1 MTPGATHAQQFAKDG
16 FCLFSNVLD
25 AEFCGQIAHD
35 VISEYDRLVSAGW
48 KFAAGG
54 RYTGHLNFS
63 PGLYGQEL
71 LDMLDS
77 KGFLKIAEAVLG
89 GPVALFG
96 VVGNMNLPQSVAQDI
111 HQDWA
116 PPGESM
122 VFNIGLV
129 PTTRENGPTEI
140 VPGSQGSRFTYTSL
154 HLSGTRRKSLF
165 WEPAAGDLIMRLGSV
180 WHRGTENR
188 SANPRPMLSVIV
200 VPRDGEQAPPPKI
213 PVSDRITFSA
223 NRFYGRAARA
233 RELASIYLAWPMHWL
248 RLARGR

>member
-1 MTPGATHAQQFAKDG
+1 MGLEPDIAQQFETQG
-16 FCLFSNVLD
+16 FCIFPGALD
-25 AEFCGQIAHD
+25 AEYCSRIARD
-35 VISEYDRLVSAGW
+35 VIGEHERIVASGW

-63 PGLYGQEL
+63 PGPYGQEL
-71 LDMLDS
+71 LDLLDG
-77 KGFLKIAEAVLG
+77 KGFMKIAEAVLG

-96 VVGNMNLPQSVAQDI
+96 VVGNMNLPGSFAQDI

-116 PPGESM
+116 PPGEAV

-140 VPGSQGSRFTYTSL
+140 VPGSQGARYTYTSL
-154 HLSGTRRKSLF
+154 HRSGARRQSEF
-165 WEPAAGDLIMRLGSV
+165 WEAAPGDLIMRLATV

-188 SANPRPMLSVIV
+188 SASPRPMLSVIV
-200 VPRDGEQAPPPKI
+200 VPREGEQAAPPTV
-213 PVSDRITFSA
+213 PVSDRISFSA
-223 NRFYGRAARA
+223 NRFFGRAARA

-248 RLARGR
+248 RMARGR